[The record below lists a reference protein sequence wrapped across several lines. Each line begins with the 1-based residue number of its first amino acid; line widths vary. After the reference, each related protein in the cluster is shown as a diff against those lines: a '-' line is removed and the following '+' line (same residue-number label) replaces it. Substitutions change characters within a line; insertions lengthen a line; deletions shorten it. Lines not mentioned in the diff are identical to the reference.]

1 MNINSLKAEIARN
14 GLTIPTL
21 AEKVG
26 MNKKTLYGKIKGVSS
41 FNLNEVSKIVDALNL
56 TDEEMLEIFF
66 DKQ

>member
-1 MNINSLKAEIARN
+1 
-14 GLTIPTL
+14 
-21 AEKVG
+21 

-41 FNLNEVSKIVDALNL
+41 FTINEVSKIVDALNL

>member
-1 MNINSLKAEIARN
+1 VNINSLKAEIARN

-41 FNLNEVSKIVDALNL
+41 FTISEVSKIVDALNL
-56 TDEEMLEIFF
+56 TDEAMLEIFF